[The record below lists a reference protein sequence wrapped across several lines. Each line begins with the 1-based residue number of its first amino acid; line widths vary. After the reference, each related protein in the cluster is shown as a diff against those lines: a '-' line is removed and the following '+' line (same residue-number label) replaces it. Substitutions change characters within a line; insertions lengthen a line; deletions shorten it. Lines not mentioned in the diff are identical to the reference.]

1 MHDKIDL
8 LKKVYTAIKESAEIS
23 DRDVSQIKM
32 VAVSKTK
39 PIELIESFAR
49 AGLRDFGENYV
60 QEFVDKYEKLKDYDI
75 NWHFIG
81 RLQRNKVKYIIDKV
95 HMIHT
100 VDSLSLAEEI
110 QKQAEKKE
118 VRKVRVLLQI
128 NVGDEEQKGGA
139 NPEEIKELYNNIKD
153 FDRLSVQGL
162 MSIPPFLSAE
172 ELRPFH
178 RKLFDLRET
187 VIRDCKANPVEFC
200 ELSMG
205 MSSDFDVAI
214 EEGAT
219 IVRLGSILFGERNG

>member
-1 MHDKIDL
+1 LHETIDL
-8 LKKVYTAIKESAEIS
+8 LKKVYTAIKESAEVS
-23 DRDVSQIKM
+23 GRDVSQVKLI
-32 VAVSKTK
+32 AVSKK
-39 PIELIESFAR
+39 KSVQMIESFAR

-60 QEFVDKYEKLKDYDI
+60 QEFVDKFDQLKDCDI

-81 RLQRNKVKYIIDKV
+81 RLQRNKVKYIVDKAY
-95 HMIHT
+95 MIHT

-110 QKQAEKKE
+110 QKQAEKKG
-118 VRKVRVLLQI
+118 VNKVRVLLQV
-128 NVGDEEQKGGA
+128 NVGNEEQKSGA
-139 NPEEIKELYNNIKD
+139 DPGVVVKLYNDIKC
-153 FDRLSVQGL
+153 LSRISIRGL

-178 RKLFDLRET
+178 RELYTLREY
-187 VIRDCKANPVEFC
+187 VIRECKADPFEFS

-219 IVRLGSILFGERNG
+219 IIRLGSILFGERNG